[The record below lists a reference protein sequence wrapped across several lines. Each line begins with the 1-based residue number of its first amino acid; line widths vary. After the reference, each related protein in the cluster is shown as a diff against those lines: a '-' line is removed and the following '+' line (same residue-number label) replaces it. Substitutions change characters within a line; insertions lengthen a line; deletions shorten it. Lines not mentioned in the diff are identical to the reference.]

1 MDNNTYGITKLA
13 RYLNVCESSI
23 RNWDNTGKL
32 KALKDCCGRRYY
44 TKEMIDKFLID
55 NPEYNK
61 NIKGNEIEIEKIDV
75 LLYSSKKEKIID
87 LKKLCNVKNS
97 DYKVFN
103 INNISD
109 VFIFG
114 YHLYNKEVNNIF
126 IYNEETVKLT
136 DFDINNFKNICKDCN
151 CSIIYL
157 EEDRV

>member
-1 MDNNTYGITKLA
+1 MNNLKITETSKL
-13 RYLNVCESSI
+13 LNVSI
-23 RNWDNTGKL
+23 STLKIWDLNGKL
-32 KALKDCCGRRYY
+32 KGLRDGCGRRYY

-61 NIKGNEIEIEKIDV
+61 NIKGKEIKIEKIDV

-87 LKKLCNVKNS
+87 LKKLCNVKSS

-103 INNISD
+103 INSISD

-114 YHLYNKEVNNIF
+114 YHLYNKEINNIF

-157 EEDRV
+157 EEDIV